1 MKLRSRNMR
10 LACAAAGIGLWL
22 VAHGGHAQVTPAE
35 GYTPPDDTPKVNIGG
50 TIFADYTYQDVPT
63 AKDADGG
70 VVHTNSFNLSRAYI
84 NVTGQISHWVSFRI
98 TPDITRQTIASG
110 TTGVTLN
117 DNNSLVFRLKYAYG
131 QVNFDDFAPKGSWI
145 RIGTQQTPYIDF
157 IEGVYRYRFQGNIFV
172 DREGFLTS
180 SDFGVSTHFNF
191 PMNYGDVHVGVYNG
205 DGYSAA
211 ETNDQKSIQ
220 ARLSIRPA
228 PSVAIV
234 KGLRLTGFYD
244 GDHYEQDAERKRA
257 TAALTFEHDYVNA
270 GFEYLDAKDRTSRLK
285 TFSTHASGWSAWVT
299 PRTPIGIE
307 ALLRYDEIKPNKDN
321 NTVDP
326 DGKRKRTI
334 LGLAYWFPVTKAG
347 IAAALLADYENVKYD
362 GFATSDTA
370 NNKPEEK
377 RYALHTLFNF

>member
-1 MKLRSRNMR
+1 MKHRLRKT
-10 LACAAAGIGLWL
+10 LVACAAAGLL
-22 VAHGGHAQVTPAE
+22 LASRAHGQVTPAE

-63 AKDADGG
+63 AKDADSGI
-70 VVHTNSFNLSRAYI
+70 VHTNSFNLSRSYI

-98 TPDITRQTIASG
+98 TPDITRQTISG
-110 TTGVTLN
+110 TGVTLS

-131 QVNFDDFAPKGSWI
+131 QLNFDDFAPKGSWL

-157 IEGVYRYRFQGNIFV
+157 IEGAYRYRFQGSIFV
-172 DREGFLTS
+172 DREGFLAS
-180 SDFGVSTHFNF
+180 SDFGVSSRFNF
-191 PMNYGDVHVGVYNG
+191 PGNYGDVHVGVYNG
-205 DGYSAA
+205 EGYTAA
-211 ETNDQKSIQ
+211 ETNDQKAIE
-220 ARLSIRPA
+220 ARVSVRPA

-257 TAALTFEHDYVNA
+257 VAALTFEHEYVKA
-270 GFEYLDAKDRTSRLK
+270 GFEYLDAKDRSSRLK
-285 TFSTHASGWSAWVT
+285 TVSTHAVGWSAWVT
-299 PRTPIGIE
+299 PRTPVGVE
-307 ALLRYDEIKPNKDN
+307 ALLRYDELKPNKDN

-326 DGKRKRTI
+326 DGKKKRTI
-334 LGLAYWFPVTKAG
+334 IGVSYWFPVTKAG
-347 IAAALLADYENVKYD
+347 IAAAVLLDYENVKYN
-362 GFATSDTA
+362 GFAATNTA